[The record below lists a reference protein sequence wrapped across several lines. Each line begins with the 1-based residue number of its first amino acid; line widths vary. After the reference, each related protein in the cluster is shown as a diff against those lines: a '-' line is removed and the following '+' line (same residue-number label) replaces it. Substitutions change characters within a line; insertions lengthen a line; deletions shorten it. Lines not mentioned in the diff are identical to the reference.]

1 MTKSNDKTK
10 TPSSSVHHQLLRRHT
25 CSTKLRRILPQV
37 RQFVTIPP
45 STDDEWPSHL
55 QECSPDFPCGRLVC
69 ETCSD
74 PYRLR
79 WIRETL
85 AITKSYPGELEI
97 ATIFLEAIPPG
108 FLPVDVEN
116 LCERLRD
123 ILDLAGFRGPFLC
136 GGIDVTWEIV
146 TCHWLLYAH
155 ALAIGVPPDAWAS
168 LRRIL
173 RITKPS
179 YHNPDVLEVQ
189 PLRDPERQI
198 SSLLN
203 LHTYFWPPS
212 PARSREALSLPKD
225 CLEDLALFGSRCTF
239 KDFTF
244 EYHNKPR
251 ES

>member
-25 CSTKLRRILPQV
+25 CGTKLRSILPQV

-74 PYRLR
+74 PHRLR

-85 AITKSYPGELEI
+85 AITKSYPGEREI
-97 ATIFLEAIPPG
+97 ATNFLEAIPPG

-146 TCHWLLYAH
+146 TCQWLLYAH

-212 PARSREALSLPKD
+212 PARSQKH
-225 CLEDLALFGSRCTF
+225 FRC
-239 KDFTF
+239 
-244 EYHNKPR
+244 PR
-251 ES
+251 IA